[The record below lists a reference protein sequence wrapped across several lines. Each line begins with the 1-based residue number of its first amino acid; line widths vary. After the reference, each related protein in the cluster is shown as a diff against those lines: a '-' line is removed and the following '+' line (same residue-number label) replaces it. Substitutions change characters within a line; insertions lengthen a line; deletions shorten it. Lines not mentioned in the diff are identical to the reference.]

1 MNKALKHIWKSKLV
15 REWISTTAVFTVLI
29 TIVGLLLWGIWQAFA
44 VIFIATGLIWVL
56 LAWVVGSF
64 IYTIVI
70 AYKDFRRYQSDPENY
85 GFWNDE
91 VEEKT
96 DEPDSV

>member
-1 MNKALKHIWKSKLV
+1 MIKALKHIWENKMFQ
-15 REWISTTAVFTVLI
+15 EWLSTTAVFTVLI

-70 AYKDFRRYQSDPENY
+70 AYKDFRRYQADPENY
-85 GFWNDE
+85 GFWNDDE
-91 VEEKT
+91 EEKT
-96 DEPDSV
+96 DEHSNV